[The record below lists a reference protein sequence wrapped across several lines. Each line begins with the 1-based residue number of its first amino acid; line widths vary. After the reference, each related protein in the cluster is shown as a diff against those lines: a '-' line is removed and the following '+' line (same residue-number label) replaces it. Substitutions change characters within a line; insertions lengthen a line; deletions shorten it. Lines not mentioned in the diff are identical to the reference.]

1 MIRRPV
7 RGMRGRAH
15 AGMSGYPANLR
26 CVAGRRDDHLPGIKS
41 SGVRSAVLL
50 WSPDSGSADGRLLFG
65 ETPTSV
71 VTAENRGTDE
81 GFVSAYDDAPE
92 RPHRPQDARQAL
104 TDCSRKGPPRN
115 KSGKLVTQL

>member
-26 CVAGRRDDHLPGIKS
+26 RVAGRRDDHLPGVKS
-41 SGVRSAVLL
+41 SGGRSAVLL

-65 ETPTSV
+65 ETPTGV
-71 VTAENRGTDE
+71 VTAENRGTYE
-81 GFVSAYDDAPE
+81 GLVSAYAT
-92 RPHRPQDARQAL
+92 RPSARIVHRMRGRP
-104 TDCSRKGPPRN
+104 SRIAVVRS
-115 KSGKLVTQL
+115 SGGSMWLWP